1 MIPSEVEKA
10 LAEQINQELTAAY
23 TYLAM
28 GAWFDR
34 ESLDGFAHWMQMQY
48 QEETAH
54 AMRLFRYLL
63 DRGGN
68 LELEGIAKPRT
79 EYNSVREV
87 FEKALEQERQNTESI
102 NALYGL
108 AGNLN
113 DYATKSHLQ
122 WFLDEQVEEEK
133 SIEDV
138 LALLDRAGTDPS
150 ALLYL
155 NDKMGARAG
164 TSANAAA

>member
-1 MIPSEVEKA
+1 MIRSEVEKA

-28 GAWFDR
+28 AAWFDR
-34 ESLDGFAHWMQMQY
+34 QSLDGFAHWMQLQY

-54 AMRLFRYLL
+54 GMRLFRYLL
-63 DRGGN
+63 DRGGR
-68 LELEGIAKPRT
+68 LELAGIGKPRT
-79 EYNSVREV
+79 EYDSVREV
-87 FEKALEQERQNTESI
+87 FEAALRQEQENTRSI
-102 NALYGL
+102 NALYEL
-108 AGNLN
+108 AGQLN
-113 DYATKSHLQ
+113 DFATISHLQ

-133 SIEDV
+133 SIEDI
-138 LALLDRAGTDPS
+138 LALLERAGGEPS

-164 TSANAAA
+164 AAAGE

>member
-10 LAEQINQELTAAY
+10 LAGQINQELTAAY

-28 GAWFDR
+28 AAWFDR
-34 ESLDGFAHWMQMQY
+34 QSLDGFAHWMQLQY

-54 AMRLFRYLL
+54 GMRLFRYLL
-63 DRGGN
+63 DRGGR
-68 LELEGIAKPRT
+68 LELEGIGKPRT
-79 EYNSVREV
+79 EYGSVREV
-87 FEKALEQERQNTESI
+87 FEAALKQEQENTKSI

-108 AGNLN
+108 AVQLN
-113 DYATKSHLQ
+113 DYATISHLQ

-133 SIEDV
+133 SIEDI
-138 LALLDRAGTDPS
+138 LALLDRAGGEPS

-155 NDKMGARAG
+155 NDKMGARATAG
-164 TSANAAA
+164 KAE

>member
-1 MIPSEVEKA
+1 MIPQEVEKA
-10 LAEQINQELTAAY
+10 LAAQINQELTAAY

-54 AMRLFRYLL
+54 GMRLFRYLL
-63 DRGGN
+63 DRGGK

-79 EYNSVREV
+79 EYGSTREV
-87 FEKALEQERQNTESI
+87 FESALAQERENTRSI
-102 NALYGL
+102 NELYEL

-113 DYATKSHLQ
+113 DFATKSHLQ

-138 LALLDRAGTDPS
+138 LAILDKVGNDPS

-155 NDKMGARAG
+155 NDKMGARAAASSG
-164 TSANAAA
+164 SAA

>member
-1 MIPSEVEKA
+1 MIRSEVEKA

-28 GAWFDR
+28 AAWFDR
-34 ESLDGFAHWMQMQY
+34 QSLDGFAHWMQLQY

-54 AMRLFRYLL
+54 GMRLFRYLL
-63 DRGGN
+63 DRGGR
-68 LELEGIAKPRT
+68 LELAGIGKPRT
-79 EYNSVREV
+79 EYDSVREV
-87 FEKALEQERQNTESI
+87 FEAALRQEQENTRSI
-102 NALYGL
+102 NDLYGL
-108 AGNLN
+108 AGQLN
-113 DYATKSHLQ
+113 DYATISHLQ

-133 SIEDV
+133 SIEDI
-138 LALLDRAGTDPS
+138 LALLERAGAEPS

-164 TSANAAA
+164 AAAGQ